1 MTSQYLHFMFLLM
14 KVIVEDLFSLFLKKF
29 VIFTG
34 QIELRKQV
42 QSLEDDFTD
51 LMVTFADYLVEK
63 RSSINDIKK
72 YISYI
77 PGYVGASII
86 PLWRKLKPELEQIT
100 EINEFLGRFNFNLWN
115 FLDYEM
121 LEYLI
126 KKCKVHHMAQE
137 IERYA
142 AKIDDFKR
150 TTLVIPFIKCWDG
163 HKLETI
169 PDYLAELEVKCDI
182 KEDITKFTLSRLD
195 VLRHYILKKCVPLL
209 SHFASVLYYHK
220 ISEGCI
226 CVSWLF
232 PERFSLSLKN
242 RIQDISLIL
251 AQYHVV
257 WVKINEE
264 CIYLQESISK
274 LCKYIFCFNLNRCN
288 LIRA

>member
-1 MTSQYLHFMFLLM
+1 MSNYLSF
-14 KVIVEDLFSLFLKKF
+14 
-29 VIFTG
+29 FTG
-34 QIELRKQV
+34 QIELKKRV
-42 QSLEDDFTD
+42 QSLEYDFSD
-51 LMVTFADYLVEK
+51 LVTEFVDYLIEK
-63 RSSINDIKK
+63 RTSIYDVKK
-72 YISYI
+72 HIRFI
-77 PGYVGASII
+77 PRYVGASIT
-86 PLWRKLKPELEQIT
+86 PLWRKLKPELEEIT
-100 EINEFLGRFNFNLWN
+100 EIDEFLELLNYNLWN

-121 LEYLI
+121 LEHLI
-126 KKCKVHHMAQE
+126 KKCKVHHMSPE

-142 AKIDDFKR
+142 VKIDHFKR

-169 PDYLAELEVKCDI
+169 PDYVAELIVKCDI

-195 VLRHYILKKCVPLL
+195 DLRHYILKKCVPLL
-209 SHFASVLYYHK
+209 THFASVLYYHK

-232 PERFSLSLKN
+232 PERFSLILKN

-251 AQYHVV
+251 AQYHIV

-264 CIYLQESISK
+264 CIYLQESMRK
-274 LCKYIFCFNLNRCN
+274 LCKYMFCFNLIGYN

>member
-1 MTSQYLHFMFLLM
+1 MFLLM
-14 KVIVEDLFSLFLKKF
+14 KVKIEYLFSIFLKNLF
-29 VIFTG
+29 FFTG
-34 QIELRKQV
+34 QVELQKQV
-42 QSLEDDFTD
+42 RSLEDEFTD
-51 LMVTFADYLVEK
+51 LMVTFVDYLIEK
-63 RSSINDIKK
+63 RTSIHDIKK
-72 YISYI
+72 YIRFI
-77 PGYVGASII
+77 PGYVGASIT
-86 PLWRKLKPELEQIT
+86 PLWRKLKSELEEIT
-100 EINEFLGRFNFNLWN
+100 EIDEFLERFNFNLWN

-126 KKCKVHHMAQE
+126 KKCKVLNMAQE

-169 PDYLAELEVKCDI
+169 PDSVAKLVVKCDI

-195 VLRHYILKKCVPLL
+195 NLRHYILKKCVPLL

-220 ISEGCI
+220 ISEGSI

-232 PERFSLSLKN
+232 PERFSLILKN
-242 RIQDISLIL
+242 KIQDMSMIL
-251 AQYHVV
+251 AQYHIV

-264 CIYLQESISK
+264 CIYLQESKRK
-274 LCKYIFCFNLNRCN
+274 LCKYMFCFNLIGYN
-288 LIRA
+288 LITAE